1 MEKPLFSIIVPVY
14 KVEEY
19 LDRCVQSL
27 INQTYRNIEILLVDD
42 GSPDSCPALCDAFA
56 ENDERIHV
64 IHKKNGGLSDARNFG
79 INAACGEYLM
89 FLDSDDY
96 IDTDACERL
105 SKYAQ
110 THADIL
116 VADAAVEGGICHLEH
131 IEYGGV
137 CTGYEL
143 LRMSVM
149 SKKAP
154 MAAVLYIYNRKYLT
168 DKNLRFE
175 VGILHEDEQFTPR
188 AILAAE
194 SVVCTGETFY
204 HYVIREA
211 SITTKSDKRKNLADI
226 YQTCLELSEFY
237 ASIDD
242 RNFRHR
248 LCDDLVSKYLNM
260 FYLADAH
267 KYGNAYVHKRFVI
280 KNSFSVKRRLLS
292 LLFVISPTAYN
303 LVIRKLRNKSS

>member
-1 MEKPLFSIIVPVY
+1 MENPLFSIIVPVY

-42 GSPDSCPALCDAFA
+42 GSPDSCPQMCDAFA
-56 ENDERIHV
+56 GRDERIHV

-79 INAACGEYLM
+79 IDAASGDYLI

-105 SKYAQ
+105 SKYTE

-116 VADAAVEGGICHLEH
+116 VADAVVEGGICHLEH
-131 IEYGGV
+131 IEYDGV
-137 CTGYEL
+137 CTGYEF

-154 MAAVLYIYNRKYLT
+154 MAAVLYIYSRKYMT
-168 DKNLRFE
+168 DKNLKFK

-194 SVVCTGETFY
+194 SVVCTGEVFY
-204 HYVIREA
+204 HYIIREA
-211 SITTKSDKRKNLADI
+211 SITTKPDKRKNLADI
-226 YQTCLELSEFY
+226 YQTCLELSELY
-237 ASIDD
+237 ASIED
-242 RNFRHR
+242 RKFRHG
-248 LCDDLVSKYLNM
+248 LYDALVSKYLNM
-260 FYLADAH
+260 FYLAGAH
-267 KYGNAYVHKRFVI
+267 KYGKEYLHKRFVI
-280 KNSFSVKRRLLS
+280 KHSFSFKRRILS
-292 LLFVISPTAYN
+292 LLFVISPAAYN
-303 LVIRKLRNKSS
+303 FAIQKLRNRK